1 MRILA
6 SLILLIMSLTGAL
19 AEAKVPVPTPRF
31 SGLFD
36 YQGNFDIQKV
46 RRTELV
52 PFLTEAGERR
62 LKDLRRAGYTCIR
75 KNAQIHRCAKTWKPE
90 TAPEGIAESL
100 QDFMGSVEVEFFAGD
115 SDAELIHDGSSVQQ
129 WVVRDQVRLL
139 QSKVHLYRVNRTYE
153 GRISLNFP
161 VGEEQPLGTL
171 NFHSKTRLGLV
182 LVANL
187 KESETVTMTYV
198 LEPYLDK
205 AL

>member
-1 MRILA
+1 MKILA
-6 SLILLIMSLTGAL
+6 SLILLIMSSTGAL
-19 AEAKVPVPTPRF
+19 AATKVPAPTPRF
-31 SGLFD
+31 SGLYN
-36 YQGNFDIQKV
+36 YQENFDIQKV

-52 PFLTEAGERR
+52 PFLTEAGELR
-62 LKDLRRAGYTCIR
+62 LKELRRMGYTCIR
-75 KNAQIHRCAKTWKPE
+75 KNAQIHRCAKSWKPE

-100 QDFMGSVEVEFFAGD
+100 ADFMRSVEVEFSAGD
-115 SDAELIHDGSSVQQ
+115 SEAELVHDGSSVQQ

-139 QSKVHLYRVNRTYE
+139 QSKVALYRVNRTFE

-161 VGEEQPLGTL
+161 VSEEQPLGTL

-187 KESETVTMTYV
+187 KESESVTMTYV

-205 AL
+205 VL